1 MEEGKEG
8 SIKTVE
14 WPEIQAIQGPLLT
27 RIYSSSWPV
36 FLYTMTFRLLTHR
49 YLQHNLYEF

>member
-1 MEEGKEG
+1 MEEGKEC

-36 FLYTMTFRLLTHR
+36 FLYTMTFRL
-49 YLQHNLYEF
+49 